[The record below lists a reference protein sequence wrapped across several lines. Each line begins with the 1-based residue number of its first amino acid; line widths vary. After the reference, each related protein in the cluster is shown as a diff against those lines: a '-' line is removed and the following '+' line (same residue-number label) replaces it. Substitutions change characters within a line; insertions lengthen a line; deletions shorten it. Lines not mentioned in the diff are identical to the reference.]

1 MSWFSLTV
9 IALVA
14 LLIPL
19 LALALPGVLV
29 LGLVR
34 ILTGRSVRT
43 NPAQEAQEARLMQEL
58 YQGMVRLEERIENI
72 ETIVL
77 EREHHQ
83 SDAPTE

>member
-1 MSWFSLTV
+1 MSWFGLTM

-19 LALALPGVLV
+19 LALALPVVLV

-34 ILTGRSVRT
+34 ILTGRPVRT
-43 NPAQEAQEARLMQEL
+43 NPAQEAQETRLMQEL
-58 YQGMVRLEERIENI
+58 HHGMARLEERIENI

-77 EREHHQ
+77 ERESHK

>member
-1 MSWFSLTV
+1 
-9 IALVA
+9 
-14 LLIPL
+14 
-19 LALALPGVLV
+19 V

-58 YQGMVRLEERIENI
+58 YHGMARLEERIENI